1 MKLNKKYISIGI
13 CILVYIIVIFLSG
26 WWLAK
31 NQCFYLNMSNVK
43 EINGTTI
50 YSVNV
55 GGIPQQVEPP
65 CSFYIWKYVWK
76 YIIQLRDIIGILA
89 GCYIIY
95 FMFKMREYLDK
106 YLILK

>member
-1 MKLNKKYISIGI
+1 MKPNKKYISIGI

-31 NQCFYLNMSNVK
+31 NQCLYLNMNNVK

-65 CSFYIWKYVWK
+65 CSFYIWKY
-76 YIIQLRDIIGILA
+76 ITPIREIIGILV
-89 GCYIIY
+89 GLCIIY
-95 FMFKMREYLDK
+95 FIFKMRK
-106 YLILK
+106 FFPNF